1 MYTHM
6 YASVHAL
13 ALQDLPLFLI
23 HTVSASQTGIR
34 RNLMECLIVRKIG
47 DPPLAYTSVGEN
59 NNGWGFTLR
68 ELMQYAGNVTLDD
81 FNEGNVVP
89 VRPGTKTPVCNMT
102 QIRYRHT
109 GFILTLRFRYWNY
122 QAWPEAYWDLP
133 SFPWDALLLP
143 VMEAFDSIGVLFE
156 MYAHVELQPQA
167 WGFVGAEPVT
177 EGALLSTVARIQ
189 FVGSGRFGQLSS
201 VLIISS
207 LVEAVVLMGIASTV
221 TLFVARFLYGEA
233 FREVTETTFERFGHH
248 ENHKD
253 DDSQGKTKRK
263 STFAKVD
270 RRTGIRSAAGS
281 ASASKDIEIA
291 AGSGAVPGLSRA
303 TARLLQ
309 DLALNERLRTD
320 PTDETLL
327 QGYLRRR
334 LSGES
339 DATAL
344 KSLCLQ
350 LETSKS
356 AQIGARLSGIAEK
369 CVSQIGANEE
379 NMAVSELLELAERWR
394 DEKPDMERQDSMMSN
409 VLRQWL

>member
-1 MYTHM
+1 VNGNRCFENYFMDG
-6 YASVHAL
+6 VE
-13 ALQDLPLFLI
+13 DLPLFLI

-89 VRPGTKTPVCNMT
+89 VRPGTK
-102 QIRYRHT
+102 IRYRHT

-133 SFPWDALLLP
+133 SFPWEWQPSEPRCA
-143 VMEAFDSIGVLFE
+143 VE
-156 MYAHVELQPQA
+156 VELQPQA

-233 FREVTETTFERFGHH
+233 FREVTETTFERFGH

-281 ASASKDIEIA
+281 VYNSEASASKDIEIA